1 MDGYRGMNE
10 GNMVYLLWTEIGL
23 HGVYKN
29 EETVEDVREAV
40 VRKLNLKTWVE
51 AWELIN
57 D

>member
-1 MDGYRGMNE
+1 MNE
-10 GNMVYLLWTEIGL
+10 DNMVYLLWTQLGL

-40 VRKLNLKTWVE
+40 VIKFNLKTWVE
-51 AWELIN
+51 TWELTN

>member
-1 MDGYRGMNE
+1 VDGYRGMNE
-10 GNMVYLLWTEIGL
+10 GNMVYLLWTQIGL